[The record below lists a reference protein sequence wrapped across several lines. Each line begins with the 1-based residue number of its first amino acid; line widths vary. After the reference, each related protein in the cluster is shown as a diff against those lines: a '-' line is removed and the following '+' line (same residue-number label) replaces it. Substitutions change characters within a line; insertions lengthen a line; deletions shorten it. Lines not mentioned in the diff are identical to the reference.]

1 VDTAGIRESEG
12 LVEALGIERSFQAM
26 ADADVTIVVVDRSQ
40 AIMADD
46 RGLIDRAKSQ
56 GAWLLVGNK
65 ADLPPV
71 AGGLVSESVS
81 VSALTGQGIDNL
93 RQAIFDC
100 IAPAGGIEKESGFI
114 TSLRHAQLL
123 DESLGYLAKAQG
135 AAATGI
141 PHEMLLLDLYAA
153 LRPIDAITGA
163 TTADDI
169 LNRIFS
175 TFCIGK

>member
-1 VDTAGIRESEG
+1 
-12 LVEALGIERSFQAM
+12 M
-26 ADADVTIVVVDRSQ
+26 ADADLTLVIIDLSLPVEREDR
-40 AIMADD
+40 D
-46 RGLIDRAKSQ
+46 LIDRAKSH
-56 GAWLLVGNK
+56 GRWLLAGNK
-65 ADLPPV
+65 SDLP
-71 AGGLVSESVS
+71 GLAQTTEPMIC
-81 VSALTGQGIDNL
+81 VSALTGAGIDAL
-93 RQAIFDC
+93 REAVFESVAPEGFDRQ
-100 IAPAGGIEKESGFI
+100 ESGFI

-123 DESLGYLAKAQG
+123 RDSVEFLRKART
-135 AAATGI
+135 AVMDNI